1 MASGDAVNGLSSVA
15 GSAYLSIQPGAG
27 VEWIIHNILV
37 PDGSTS
43 GVEVYAWTGA
53 TYILIATITSS
64 MLTHNFHITNTYYL
78 KLKNLAAGA
87 LYLGYDGIV
96 VK

>member
-1 MASGDAVNGLSSVA
+1 MASGDAVNGLASV
-15 GSAYLSIQPGAG
+15 GSGAYLTIQPGAG
-27 VEWIIHNILV
+27 VEWIIHNIFV
-37 PDGSTS
+37 PDGSSS

-53 TYILIATITSS
+53 TFILIATITSS
-64 MLTHNFHITNTYYL
+64 MLTHNFHVTNTYYM
-78 KLKNLAAGA
+78 KLKNLAGGA